1 MSSLYGA
8 HHRALQDRFE
18 TRGLADRLEATTVH
32 DFLTDEER
40 GFVES
45 RDMVFLSTVD
55 ERGYPSVS
63 YKGGDPGFVRVL
75 DERTLAL
82 PIYNGNGMFV
92 STGNISASGKVGLL
106 FVDFETGAH
115 RLRVHGSASVDAD
128 DPLVGEIAGAELV
141 VRVGVEEVFP
151 NCPRYVHRY
160 RKLHASR
167 YVPQADTP
175 PPLPAWK
182 RIDGFH
188 DVLAPGDR
196 ERAAAEGLLTIEE
209 YMAIEDHET

>member
-1 MSSLYGA
+1 MSTLYGD

-18 TRGLADRLEATTVH
+18 TRALADRIEATTVH
-32 DFLTDEER
+32 DFLTEEER

-63 YKGGDPGFVRVL
+63 YKGGDPGFVRAL
-75 DERTLAL
+75 DEKTLVL
-82 PIYNGNGMFV
+82 PIYDGNGMFV
-92 STGNISASGKVGLL
+92 SAGNISAAGKVGLL

-115 RLRVHGSASVDAD
+115 RLRVHGNATIDAD
-128 DPLVGEIAGAELV
+128 DSLVGEITGAELV
-141 VRVGVEEVFP
+141 VRIAVEEVFP

-160 RKLHASR
+160 RKLQASS
-167 YVPQADTP
+167 YVPRGDT

-182 RIDGFH
+182 RVDGFQ

-196 ERAAAEGLLTIEE
+196 ERAEAEGLLTIEE